1 MNRKEFLKKAFQS
14 GVVCCAAAGSLNTI
28 FKNVAAAE
36 VKGKS
41 VAGSLSADLGK
52 RMLEGSKSPDWHRVE
67 KSVHWIKKMMLH
79 LDEMIDEPTR
89 VKLLNACGRSCFE
102 RAYGVPD
109 KRKRPL
115 EFTEGFLKTIEKSGF
130 KIEYGKETTTV
141 YYGWQEKQNP
151 VGLGMKEGYCMCPIV
166 EGENDISGTFCNCSA
181 GYVKSLFEVY
191 TGKTVKDIQILESL
205 KRGGKDCR
213 FKVEIAN

>member
-14 GVVCCAAAGSLNTI
+14 GVLCCAAAGTLNSI
-28 FKNVAAAE
+28 FKNVSAKE
-36 VKGKS
+36 VLGKVS
-41 VAGSLSADLGK
+41 DGSLSGDLGT

-79 LDEMIDEPTR
+79 LDEMIDEPTKI
-89 VKLLNACGRSCFE
+89 KLLNACGHSCFE

-109 KRKRPL
+109 KRKRPP
-115 EFTEGFLKTIEKSGF
+115 EYADGFLKSLEKSGL
-130 KIEYGKETTTV
+130 KVEYGKEITTV
-141 YYGWQEKQNP
+141 YYGWQRKQNP

-166 EGENDISGTFCNCSA
+166 EGEKDISGTFCNCSA

-191 TGKTVKDIQILESL
+191 TGKAVKNVEILESL